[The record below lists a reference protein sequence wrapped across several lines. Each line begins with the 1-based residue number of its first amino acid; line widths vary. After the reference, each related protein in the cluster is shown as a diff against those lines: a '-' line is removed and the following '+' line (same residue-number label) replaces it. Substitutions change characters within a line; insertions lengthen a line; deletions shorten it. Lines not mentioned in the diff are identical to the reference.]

1 MSDRPPMTVAGA
13 ERLRGELDR
22 LRNVERPRVIRAI
35 GSAREHGDL
44 RENAE
49 YHAAREEQ
57 SFLEGRIAEIESQ
70 LARAQI
76 VDPSRLGAAGADRG
90 RIVFGATVRLV
101 DVETGDEHDY
111 QIVGDLEAEVAE
123 GRLSISSPFAR
134 ALIGR
139 REGDTVTV
147 RAPGGEREYEVVGV
161 EYR

>member
-35 GSAREHGDL
+35 SAAREHGDL

-76 VDPSRLGAAGADRG
+76 VDPSRLGAGG
-90 RIVFGATVRLV
+90 RIVFGATVRLI
-101 DVETGDEHDY
+101 DVETGEEHDY
-111 QIVGDLEAEVAE
+111 QIVGELEAEVAE
-123 GRLSISSPFAR
+123 GRLSVTSPFAR

-147 RAPGGEREYEVVGV
+147 RAPGGEREFEVVGV

>member
-1 MSDRPPMTVAGA
+1 MSDRPPMTAAGA

-35 GSAREHGDL
+35 SAAREHGDL

-76 VDPSRLGAAGADRG
+76 VDPARLAAGG
-90 RIVFGATVRLV
+90 RVVFGATVRLI
-101 DVETGDEHDY
+101 DVETGEEHGY
-111 QIVGDLEAEVAE
+111 QIVGELEAEIAE
-123 GRLSISSPFAR
+123 GRLSVTSPFAR
-134 ALIGR
+134 ALVGS

-147 RAPGGEREYEVVGV
+147 RAPGGEREYEIVGV

>member
-35 GSAREHGDL
+35 SAAREHGDL

-57 SFLEGRIAEIESQ
+57 SFLEGRIAEIESR
-70 LARAQI
+70 LARARI
-76 VDPSRLGAAGADRG
+76 VDPSRLGAAGADGG

-101 DVETGDEHDY
+101 DVETGEEHDY
-111 QIVGDLEAEVAE
+111 QIVGDLEAEIAE
-123 GRLSISSPFAR
+123 GRLSVSSPFAR

>member
-1 MSDRPPMTVAGA
+1 MTAAGA

-35 GSAREHGDL
+35 SAAREHGDL

-76 VDPSRLGAAGADRG
+76 VDPARLAAGG
-90 RIVFGATVRLV
+90 RVVFGATVRLI
-101 DVETGDEHDY
+101 DVETGEEHGY
-111 QIVGDLEAEVAE
+111 QIVGELEAEIAE
-123 GRLSISSPFAR
+123 GRLSVTSPFAR
-134 ALIGR
+134 ALIGS

-147 RAPGGEREYEVVGV
+147 RAPGGEREYEIVGV

>member
-1 MSDRPPMTVAGA
+1 MSDRPPMTAAGA

-35 GSAREHGDL
+35 SAAREHGDL

-76 VDPSRLGAAGADRG
+76 VDPARLAAGG
-90 RIVFGATVRLV
+90 RVVFGATVHLI
-101 DVETGDEHDY
+101 DVETGEEHDY
-111 QIVGDLEAEVAE
+111 QIVGELEAEIAE
-123 GRLSISSPFAR
+123 GRLSVTSPFAR
-134 ALIGR
+134 ALIGS

-147 RAPGGEREYEVVGV
+147 RAPGGEREYEIVRV

>member
-1 MSDRPPMTVAGA
+1 MQDRPPITTAGA
-13 ERLRGELDR
+13 ERLRGELER
-22 LRNVERPRVIRAI
+22 LRNEERPRVIRAI
-35 GSAREHGDL
+35 SEAREHGDL

-57 SFLEGRIAEIESQ
+57 SFLEGRIAEVESQ

-76 VDPSRLGAAGADRG
+76 VDPANLAAGG

-101 DVETGDEHDY
+101 HVETGEEHDY
-111 QIVGDLEAEVAE
+111 QIVGDLEADVAL
-123 GRLSISSPFAR
+123 GRLSVSSPFAR

-139 REGDTVTV
+139 HEGDTVTV

>member
-1 MSDRPPMTVAGA
+1 MDDRPPITASGA
-13 ERLRGELDR
+13 ERLRGELER
-22 LRNVERPRVIRAI
+22 LRGVERPRVIQAI
-35 GSAREHGDL
+35 STAREHGDL

-70 LARAQI
+70 LARARVI
-76 VDPSRLGAAGADRG
+76 DPGALAARG
-90 RIVFGATVRLV
+90 RIVFGATVRLI
-101 DVETGDEHDY
+101 DTRTGEEHDY
-111 QIVGDLEAEVAE
+111 QIVGDLEADVAE
-123 GRLSISSPFAR
+123 GRLSVSSPFAR

-147 RAPGGEREYEVVGV
+147 RAPAGAREYEVVGV

>member
-35 GSAREHGDL
+35 GAAREHGDL

-49 YHAAREEQ
+49 YHAAREEAELPGGGA
-57 SFLEGRIAEIESQ
+57 SPRSRASSLARRSSTPPASGRRARIA
-70 LARAQI
+70 
-76 VDPSRLGAAGADRG
+76 G

-111 QIVGDLEAEVAE
+111 QIVGDLE
-123 GRLSISSPFAR
+123 RRSPR
-134 ALIGR
+134 GGSRSR
-139 REGDTVTV
+139 RPS
-147 RAPGGEREYEVVGV
+147 RAPSSAAAKATR
-161 EYR
+161 

>member
-1 MSDRPPMTVAGA
+1 MSDRPPITAAGA
-13 ERLRGELDR
+13 ERLRSELER

-35 GSAREHGDL
+35 GDAREHGDL

-57 SFLEGRIAEIESQ
+57 SFLEGRIAEIESR
-70 LARAQI
+70 LARAQV
-76 VDPSRLGAAGADRG
+76 VDPASLGAGG
-90 RIVFGATVRLV
+90 RIVFGATVRLI
-101 DVETGDEHDY
+101 DVETGEEHGY

-123 GRLSISSPFAR
+123 GRLSVSSPFAR

>member
-1 MSDRPPMTVAGA
+1 MTAAGA

-35 GSAREHGDL
+35 SAAREHGDL

-76 VDPSRLGAAGADRG
+76 VDPARLAAGG
-90 RIVFGATVRLV
+90 RAVFGATVRLI
-101 DVETGDEHDY
+101 DVETGEEHDY
-111 QIVGDLEAEVAE
+111 QIVGELEAEIAE
-123 GRLSISSPFAR
+123 GRLSVTSPFAR
-134 ALIGR
+134 ALIGS

-147 RAPGGEREYEVVGV
+147 RAPGGEREYEIVGV

>member
-1 MSDRPPMTVAGA
+1 MSQRPPMTAAGA
-13 ERLRGELDR
+13 KRLRGELDR
-22 LRNVERPRVIRAI
+22 LRDVERPRVIRAI
-35 GSAREHGDL
+35 GDAREHGDL

-76 VDPSRLGAAGADRG
+76 VDPSSLGAGG
-90 RIVFGATVRLV
+90 RIVFGATVRLI
-101 DVETGDEHDY
+101 DVETGEEHDY

-123 GRLSISSPFAR
+123 GRLSVSSPIAR

-139 REGDTVTV
+139 YEGDTVIV
-147 RAPGGEREYEVVGV
+147 RAPGGEREYEIVGV

>member
-1 MSDRPPMTVAGA
+1 MTDRPPMTMAGA

-22 LRNVERPRVIRAI
+22 LRNVERPRVISAI
-35 GSAREHGDL
+35 SAAREHGDL

-76 VDPSRLGAAGADRG
+76 VDPASLAAGG
-90 RIVFGATVRLV
+90 RIVFGATVRLI
-101 DVETGDEHDY
+101 DVETGEEHGY
-111 QIVGDLEAEVAE
+111 QIVGDLEAEIAE
-123 GRLSISSPFAR
+123 GRLSVSSPFAR

-139 REGDTVTV
+139 YEGDTVTV
-147 RAPGGEREYEVVGV
+147 RAPAGEREYEIVGV
-161 EYR
+161 DYR

>member
-1 MSDRPPMTVAGA
+1 MTAAGA
-13 ERLRGELDR
+13 ARLRAELDR

-35 GSAREHGDL
+35 SEAREHGDL

-70 LARAQI
+70 LARAQVI
-76 VDPSRLGAAGADRG
+76 DPASLGAGGG

-101 DVETGDEHDY
+101 DVETGEEHDY

-123 GRLSISSPFAR
+123 GRLSVSSPFAR

-139 REGDTVTV
+139 HDGDTVTV
-147 RAPGGEREYEVVGV
+147 RAPGGEREYEIVGV

>member
-1 MSDRPPMTVAGA
+1 MTAAGA

-35 GSAREHGDL
+35 SAAREHGDL

-76 VDPSRLGAAGADRG
+76 VDPARLAAGG
-90 RIVFGATVRLV
+90 RVVFGATVRLI
-101 DVETGDEHDY
+101 DVETGEEHGY
-111 QIVGDLEAEVAE
+111 QIVGELEAEIAE
-123 GRLSISSPFAR
+123 GRLSVTSPFAR
-134 ALIGR
+134 ALVGS

-147 RAPGGEREYEVVGV
+147 RAPGGEREYEIVSV

>member
-1 MSDRPPMTVAGA
+1 MSDRPPMTAAGA
-13 ERLRGELDR
+13 ARLRAELDR

-35 GSAREHGDL
+35 SEAREHGDL

-70 LARAQI
+70 LARAQVI
-76 VDPSRLGAAGADRG
+76 DPASLGAGG

-101 DVETGDEHDY
+101 DVETGEEHDY
-111 QIVGDLEAEVAE
+111 QIVGDLEADIAE
-123 GRLSISSPFAR
+123 GRLSVSSPFAR

-139 REGDTVTV
+139 HDGDTVTV
-147 RAPGGEREYEVVGV
+147 RAPGGEREYEIVGV

>member
-1 MSDRPPMTVAGA
+1 MHDRPPITVAGA

-22 LRNVERPRVIRAI
+22 LRNEERPRVIRAI
-35 GSAREHGDL
+35 SEAREHGDL

-57 SFLEGRIAEIESQ
+57 SFLEGRIAEVESQ

-76 VDPSRLGAAGADRG
+76 VDPSSLAAGG
-90 RIVFGATVRLV
+90 RIVFGATVRLF
-101 DVETGDEHDY
+101 DLDTEQEHDY
-111 QIVGDLEAEVAE
+111 QIVGDLESDIAL
-123 GRLSISSPFAR
+123 GRLSVSSPFAR

-139 REGDTVTV
+139 HAGDTVTV
-147 RAPGGEREYEVVGV
+147 HAPGGEREYEVLHV

>member
-1 MSDRPPMTVAGA
+1 MTAAGA

-35 GSAREHGDL
+35 SAAREHGDL

-76 VDPSRLGAAGADRG
+76 VDPARLAAGG
-90 RIVFGATVRLV
+90 RVVFGATVRLI
-101 DVETGDEHDY
+101 DVETGEEHGY
-111 QIVGDLEAEVAE
+111 QIVGELEAEIAE
-123 GRLSISSPFAR
+123 GRLSVTSPFAR
-134 ALIGR
+134 ALIGS

-147 RAPGGEREYEVVGV
+147 RAPGGEREYEIVSV

>member
-1 MSDRPPMTVAGA
+1 MSDRPPITAAGA
-13 ERLRGELDR
+13 ERLRSELER

-35 GSAREHGDL
+35 GAAREHGDL

-57 SFLEGRIAEIESQ
+57 SFLEGRIAEIESR
-70 LARAQI
+70 LARAQV
-76 VDPSRLGAAGADRG
+76 VDPASLGAGG
-90 RIVFGATVRLV
+90 RIVFGATVRLI
-101 DVETGDEHDY
+101 DVETGEEHGY

-123 GRLSISSPFAR
+123 GRLSVSSPFAR

>member
-1 MSDRPPMTVAGA
+1 MTAAGA
-13 ERLRGELDR
+13 KRLRGELDR
-22 LRNVERPRVIRAI
+22 LRDVERPRVIRAI
-35 GSAREHGDL
+35 GDAREHGDL

-76 VDPSRLGAAGADRG
+76 VDPSSLGAGG
-90 RIVFGATVRLV
+90 RIVFGATVRLI
-101 DVETGDEHDY
+101 DVETGEEHGY

-123 GRLSISSPFAR
+123 GRLSVSSPIAR

-139 REGDTVTV
+139 REGDTVIV
-147 RAPGGEREYEVVGV
+147 RAPGGEREYEIAGV